1 MRKEIITIS
10 NVIFFIIFMIPNSFH
25 FEEFVKDKIEINEIL
40 SDGTLIKI
48 KVLRG
53 SISSN
58 FPYKGALMWGEG
70 GDINILPKTVILTID
85 IKLGQ
90 EKIFIPLSA
99 YSDLGA
105 PKQVSLVKELHSIKL
120 IIRGSDAGGS
130 YKAILVF
137 ENGYIIRRK
146 VMHME
151 FPDEVWEETV
161 YSFKKSE

>member
-1 MRKEIITIS
+1 MRKEIIIISITI
-10 NVIFFIIFMIPNSFH
+10 IFIILVFPSSFH
-25 FEEFVKDKIEINEIL
+25 FEEFIKDKIDIKNKL
-40 SDGTLIKI
+40 SDGTLINIKI
-48 KVLRG
+48 QRG
-53 SISSN
+53 SILSN
-58 FPYKGALMWGEG
+58 FPYKGAFMWG
-70 GDINILPKTVILTID
+70 GDIDELPQTVILTID
-85 IKLGQ
+85 IKLGK
-90 EKIFIPLSA
+90 EKIYIPLSA
-99 YSDLGA
+99 YSDLGD